1 MEIKLDLKLKEKI
14 SKNKYDKREII
25 LLLNTIKTL
34 KKSISGQVLRIIERN
49 DIIFK
54 IMEKRATNSYR
65 VQFILIIQDNYIII
79 LEILRKKL
87 QKKYIDYI
95 NNNINK
101 IFKRNQ

>member
-49 DIIFK
+49 GIIFK

-65 VQFILIIQDNYIII
+65 V
-79 LEILRKKL
+79 
-87 QKKYIDYI
+87 
-95 NNNINK
+95 
-101 IFKRNQ
+101 

>member
-65 VQFILIIQDNYIII
+65 V
-79 LEILRKKL
+79 
-87 QKKYIDYI
+87 
-95 NNNINK
+95 
-101 IFKRNQ
+101 